1 MNLFLQK
8 VFAFMVAIAWFV
20 ADYFSKQWALEMLG
34 NGMVMR
40 LTSWMEF
47 KLAFNKGAAF
57 SLFADGSG
65 WQRWFFMG
73 IAIVI
78 GLWLCYALLFER
90 TNALTRLAYA
100 SILGGAIGNLYDRIL
115 HGKVVDFI
123 SWHIDNAYWPTFNV
137 ADVGICVG
145 VGLLVIAWF
154 VEWRAGSRL

>member
-1 MNLFLQK
+1 MQKILAFL
-8 VFAFMVAIAWFV
+8 VAIAWFV
-20 ADYFSKQWALEMLG
+20 ADYFSKLWALETLG
-34 NGMVMR
+34 NGVVMR
-40 LTSWMEF
+40 LTPWMDF

-78 GLWLCYALLFER
+78 GLWLCYAIVFER

-123 SWHIDNAYWPTFNV
+123 SWHIGNAYWPTFNV

-145 VGLLVIAWF
+145 VGLLVIAWL

>member
-1 MNLFLQK
+1 MQKILAFL
-8 VFAFMVAIAWFV
+8 VAIAWFV
-20 ADYFSKQWALEMLG
+20 ADYFSKLWALETLG
-34 NGMVMR
+34 NGVVMR
-40 LTSWMEF
+40 LTPWMDF

-73 IAIVI
+73 IATVI
-78 GLWLCYALLFER
+78 GLWLCYAIVFER

-137 ADVGICVG
+137 ADVGICMG
-145 VGLLVIAWF
+145 VGFLIIAWF

>member
-1 MNLFLQK
+1 MQKILAFL
-8 VFAFMVAIAWFV
+8 VAIAWFV
-20 ADYFSKQWALEMLG
+20 ADYFSKLWALETLG
-34 NGMVMR
+34 NGVVMR
-40 LTSWMEF
+40 LTPWMDF

-73 IAIVI
+73 IATVI
-78 GLWLCYALLFER
+78 GLWLCYAIIFER
-90 TNALTRLAYA
+90 TNALTRVAYA

-123 SWHIDNAYWPTFNV
+123 SWHIGNAYWPTFNV

-145 VGLLVIAWF
+145 VGLLVIAWL

>member
-20 ADYFSKQWALEMLG
+20 ADYFSKQWALETLG
-34 NGMVMR
+34 NGVVMR

-78 GLWLCYALLFER
+78 GLWLCYAIVFER

-123 SWHIDNAYWPTFNV
+123 SWHIGNAYWPTFNV

-145 VGLLVIAWF
+145 VGLLVIAWL

>member
-1 MNLFLQK
+1 MQKILAFL
-8 VFAFMVAIAWFV
+8 VAIAWFV
-20 ADYFSKQWALEMLG
+20 ADYFSKLWALETLG
-34 NGMVMR
+34 NDVVMR
-40 LTSWMEF
+40 LTPWMDF

-73 IAIVI
+73 IATVI

-123 SWHIDNAYWPTFNV
+123 SWHIGNAYWPTFNV

-145 VGLLVIAWF
+145 VGLLIIAWL

>member
-1 MNLFLQK
+1 MQKILAFL
-8 VFAFMVAIAWFV
+8 VAIAWFV
-20 ADYFSKQWALEMLG
+20 ADYFSKLWALETLG
-34 NGMVMR
+34 NGVVMR
-40 LTSWMEF
+40 LTPWMDF

-73 IAIVI
+73 IATVI
-78 GLWLCYALLFER
+78 GLWLCYAIVFER

-123 SWHIDNAYWPTFNV
+123 SWHIGYAYWTTFNV

-145 VGLLVIAWF
+145 VGLLVIAWL

>member
-1 MNLFLQK
+1 MQKILAFL
-8 VFAFMVAIAWFV
+8 VAIAWFV
-20 ADYFSKQWALEMLG
+20 ADYFSKLWALETLG
-34 NGMVMR
+34 NGVVMR
-40 LTSWMEF
+40 LTPWMDF

-73 IAIVI
+73 IATVI
-78 GLWLCYALLFER
+78 GLWLCYAIVFER

-123 SWHIDNAYWPTFNV
+123 SWHIGNAYWPTFNV

>member
-20 ADYFSKQWALEMLG
+20 ADYFSKLWALETLG
-34 NGMVMR
+34 NDVVMR
-40 LTSWMEF
+40 LTPWMDF

-73 IAIVI
+73 IATVI

-123 SWHIDNAYWPTFNV
+123 SWHIGNAYWPTFNV

-145 VGLLVIAWF
+145 VGLLVIAWL

>member
-1 MNLFLQK
+1 MQKILAFL
-8 VFAFMVAIAWFV
+8 VAIAWFV
-20 ADYFSKQWALEMLG
+20 ADYFSKLWALETLG
-34 NGMVMR
+34 NGVVMR
-40 LTSWMEF
+40 LTPWMDF

-73 IAIVI
+73 IATVI
-78 GLWLCYALLFER
+78 GLWLCYAIVFER

-100 SILGGAIGNLYDRIL
+100 SILGGAFGNLYDRIL

-123 SWHIDNAYWPTFNV
+123 SWHIGNAYWPTFNV

-145 VGLLVIAWF
+145 VGLLVIAWL

>member
-20 ADYFSKQWALEMLG
+20 ADYFSKLWALETLG
-34 NGMVMR
+34 NGVVMR
-40 LTSWMEF
+40 LTPWMDF

-73 IAIVI
+73 IATVI
-78 GLWLCYALLFER
+78 GLWLCYAIIFER

-123 SWHIDNAYWPTFNV
+123 SWHIGNAYWPTFNV

-145 VGLLVIAWF
+145 VGLLIIAWL

>member
-1 MNLFLQK
+1 MQKILAFL
-8 VFAFMVAIAWFV
+8 VAIAWFV
-20 ADYFSKQWALEMLG
+20 ADYFSKLWALETLG
-34 NGMVMR
+34 NGVVMR
-40 LTSWMEF
+40 LTPWMDF

-73 IAIVI
+73 IATVI
-78 GLWLCYALLFER
+78 GLWLCYTIVFER
-90 TNALTRLAYA
+90 THALTRLAYA

-123 SWHIDNAYWPTFNV
+123 SWHIGNAYWPTFNV

-145 VGLLVIAWF
+145 VGLLVIAWL

>member
-1 MNLFLQK
+1 MQKILAFL
-8 VFAFMVAIAWFV
+8 VAIAWFV
-20 ADYFSKQWALEMLG
+20 ADYFSKLWALETLG
-34 NGMVMR
+34 NGVVMR
-40 LTSWMEF
+40 LTPWMDF

-73 IAIVI
+73 IATVI

-115 HGKVVDFI
+115 HGKVVYFI
-123 SWHIDNAYWPTFNV
+123 SWHIGNAYWPTFNV

-145 VGLLVIAWF
+145 VGLLVIAWL

>member
-1 MNLFLQK
+1 MQKILAFL
-8 VFAFMVAIAWFV
+8 VAIAWFV
-20 ADYFSKQWALEMLG
+20 ADYFSKLWALETLG
-34 NGMVMR
+34 NGVVMR
-40 LTSWMEF
+40 LTPWMDF

-73 IAIVI
+73 IATVI
-78 GLWLCYALLFER
+78 GLWLCYAIVFER
-90 TNALTRLAYA
+90 TTALTRLAYA

-123 SWHIDNAYWPTFNV
+123 SWHIGNAYWPTFNV

-145 VGLLVIAWF
+145 VGLLVIAWL

>member
-1 MNLFLQK
+1 MQKILAFL
-8 VFAFMVAIAWFV
+8 VAIAWFV
-20 ADYFSKQWALEMLG
+20 ADYFSKLWALETLG
-34 NGMVMR
+34 NGVVMR
-40 LTSWMEF
+40 LTPWMDF

-123 SWHIDNAYWPTFNV
+123 SWHIGNAYWPTFNV

-145 VGLLVIAWF
+145 VGLLVVAWL

>member
-1 MNLFLQK
+1 MQK
-8 VFAFMVAIAWFV
+8 VFAFLVAIVWFV
-20 ADYFSKQWALEMLG
+20 ADYFSKQWALETLG
-34 NGMVMR
+34 NGVVMR

-65 WQRWFFMG
+65 WQRWVFMG

-78 GLWLCYALLFER
+78 GLWLCYAIVFER

-123 SWHIDNAYWPTFNV
+123 SWHIGNAYWPTFNV

-145 VGLLVIAWF
+145 VGLLVIAWL

>member
-1 MNLFLQK
+1 MQKILAFL
-8 VFAFMVAIAWFV
+8 VAIAWFV
-20 ADYFSKQWALEMLG
+20 ADYFSKLWALETLG
-34 NGMVMR
+34 NDVVMR
-40 LTSWMEF
+40 LTPWMDF

-73 IAIVI
+73 IATVI
-78 GLWLCYALLFER
+78 GLWLCYAIVFER

-123 SWHIDNAYWPTFNV
+123 SWHIGNAYWPTFNV

-145 VGLLVIAWF
+145 VGLLVIAWL

>member
-20 ADYFSKQWALEMLG
+20 ADYFSKLWALETLG
-34 NGMVMR
+34 NDVVMR
-40 LTSWMEF
+40 LTPWMDF

-73 IAIVI
+73 IATVI
-78 GLWLCYALLFER
+78 GLWLCYAIVFER

-123 SWHIDNAYWPTFNV
+123 SWHIGNAYWPTFNV

-145 VGLLVIAWF
+145 VGLLIIAWL

>member
-20 ADYFSKQWALEMLG
+20 ADYFSKQWALETLG
-34 NGMVMR
+34 NGVVMR

-57 SLFADGSG
+57 SLFADGGG

>member
-1 MNLFLQK
+1 MQKILAFL
-8 VFAFMVAIAWFV
+8 VAIAWFV
-20 ADYFSKQWALEMLG
+20 ADYFSKLWALETLG
-34 NGMVMR
+34 NSVVMR
-40 LTSWMEF
+40 LTPWMDF

-73 IAIVI
+73 IATVI
-78 GLWLCYALLFER
+78 GLWLCYAIVFER

-123 SWHIDNAYWPTFNV
+123 SWHIGNAYWPTFNV

-145 VGLLVIAWF
+145 VGLLVIAWL

>member
-1 MNLFLQK
+1 MQKILAFL
-8 VFAFMVAIAWFV
+8 AAIAWFV
-20 ADYFSKQWALEMLG
+20 ADYFSKLWALETLG
-34 NGMVMR
+34 NGVVMR
-40 LTSWMEF
+40 LTPWMDF

-73 IAIVI
+73 IATVI

-123 SWHIDNAYWPTFNV
+123 SWHIGNAYWPTFNV

-145 VGLLVIAWF
+145 VGLLVIAWL

>member
-1 MNLFLQK
+1 MQKILAFL
-8 VFAFMVAIAWFV
+8 VTIAWFV
-20 ADYFSKQWALEMLG
+20 ADYFSKLWALETLG
-34 NGMVMR
+34 NSVVMR
-40 LTSWMEF
+40 LTPWMDF

-73 IAIVI
+73 IATVI

-123 SWHIDNAYWPTFNV
+123 SWHIGNAYWPTFNV

-145 VGLLVIAWF
+145 VGLLVIAWL

>member
-1 MNLFLQK
+1 MQKILAFL
-8 VFAFMVAIAWFV
+8 VAIAWFV
-20 ADYFSKQWALEMLG
+20 ADYFSKQWALETLG
-34 NGMVMR
+34 NGVVMR

-73 IAIVI
+73 IATVI

>member
-1 MNLFLQK
+1 MQKILAFL
-8 VFAFMVAIAWFV
+8 VAIAWFV
-20 ADYFSKQWALEMLG
+20 ADYFSKLWALETLG
-34 NGMVMR
+34 NGVVMR
-40 LTSWMEF
+40 LMPWMDF

-73 IAIVI
+73 IATVI
-78 GLWLCYALLFER
+78 GLWLCYAIVFER

-123 SWHIDNAYWPTFNV
+123 SWHIGNAYWPTFNV

-145 VGLLVIAWF
+145 VGLLVIAWL

>member
-1 MNLFLQK
+1 MQK
-8 VFAFMVAIAWFV
+8 VFAFLVAIAWFV
-20 ADYFSKQWALEMLG
+20 ADYFSKLWALETLG
-34 NGMVMR
+34 NGVVMR
-40 LTSWMEF
+40 LTPWMDF

-145 VGLLVIAWF
+145 VGLLIIAWL

>member
-1 MNLFLQK
+1 MQK
-8 VFAFMVAIAWFV
+8 VFAFMVAVAWFV
-20 ADYFSKQWALEMLG
+20 ADYFSKQWALETLG
-34 NGMVMR
+34 NDVVMR
-40 LTSWMEF
+40 LTPWMDF

-73 IAIVI
+73 IATVI
-78 GLWLCYALLFER
+78 GLWLCYAIVFER

-123 SWHIDNAYWPTFNV
+123 SWHIGNAYWPTFNV

-145 VGLLVIAWF
+145 VGLLVIAWL

>member
-1 MNLFLQK
+1 MQKILAFL
-8 VFAFMVAIAWFV
+8 VAIAWFV
-20 ADYFSKQWALEMLG
+20 ADYFSKLWALETLG
-34 NGMVMR
+34 NGVVMR
-40 LTSWMEF
+40 LTPWMDF

-57 SLFADGSG
+57 SLFADGGG

-73 IAIVI
+73 IATVI
-78 GLWLCYALLFER
+78 GLWLCYAIVFER

-123 SWHIDNAYWPTFNV
+123 SWHIGNAYWPTFNV

-145 VGLLVIAWF
+145 VGLLVIAWL

>member
-1 MNLFLQK
+1 MQKILAFL
-8 VFAFMVAIAWFV
+8 VAIAWFV
-20 ADYFSKQWALEMLG
+20 ADYFSKLWALETLG
-34 NGMVMR
+34 NDVVMR
-40 LTSWMEF
+40 LTPWMDF

-73 IAIVI
+73 IATVI
-78 GLWLCYALLFER
+78 GLWLCYAIIFER

-123 SWHIDNAYWPTFNV
+123 SWHIGNAYWPTFNV

-145 VGLLVIAWF
+145 VGLLVIAWL

>member
-1 MNLFLQK
+1 MQK
-8 VFAFMVAIAWFV
+8 VFAFMVAVAWFV
-20 ADYFSKQWALEMLG
+20 ADYFSKLWALETLG
-34 NGMVMR
+34 NGVVMR
-40 LTSWMEF
+40 LTPWMDF

-73 IAIVI
+73 IATVI
-78 GLWLCYALLFER
+78 GLWLCYAIIFER

-123 SWHIDNAYWPTFNV
+123 SWHIGNAYWPTFNV

-145 VGLLVIAWF
+145 VGLLVIAWL

>member
-1 MNLFLQK
+1 MQKILAFL
-8 VFAFMVAIAWFV
+8 VAIAWFV
-20 ADYFSKQWALEMLG
+20 ADYFSKLWALETLG
-34 NGMVMR
+34 NGVVMR
-40 LTSWMEF
+40 LTPWMDF

-73 IAIVI
+73 IATVI
-78 GLWLCYALLFER
+78 GLWLCYAMLFER

-123 SWHIDNAYWPTFNV
+123 SWHIGNAYWPTFNV

-145 VGLLVIAWF
+145 VGLLVIAWL

>member
-20 ADYFSKQWALEMLG
+20 ADYFSKQWALETLS
-34 NGMVMR
+34 NGVVMR

>member
-1 MNLFLQK
+1 MEKILAFL
-8 VFAFMVAIAWFV
+8 VAIAWFV
-20 ADYFSKQWALEMLG
+20 ADYFSKLWALETLG
-34 NGMVMR
+34 NGVVMR
-40 LTSWMEF
+40 LTPWMDF

-73 IAIVI
+73 IATVI
-78 GLWLCYALLFER
+78 GLWLCYAIVFER

-123 SWHIDNAYWPTFNV
+123 SWHIGNAYWPTFNV

-145 VGLLVIAWF
+145 VGLLVIAWL

>member
-20 ADYFSKQWALEMLG
+20 ADYFSKQWALETLG

-123 SWHIDNAYWPTFNV
+123 SWHIGNAYWPTFNV

-145 VGLLVIAWF
+145 VGLLVIAWL

>member
-1 MNLFLQK
+1 MQKILAFL
-8 VFAFMVAIAWFV
+8 VAIAWFV
-20 ADYFSKQWALEMLG
+20 ADYFSKLWALETLG
-34 NGMVMR
+34 NGVVMR
-40 LTSWMEF
+40 LTPWMDF

-73 IAIVI
+73 IATVI
-78 GLWLCYALLFER
+78 GLWLCYAIVFER

-123 SWHIDNAYWPTFNV
+123 SWHIGNAYWPTFNV

-145 VGLLVIAWF
+145 VGLLVIAWL

>member
-1 MNLFLQK
+1 MQKILAFL
-8 VFAFMVAIAWFV
+8 VAIAWFV
-20 ADYFSKQWALEMLG
+20 ADYFSKLWALETLG
-34 NGMVMR
+34 NDVVMR
-40 LTSWMEF
+40 LTPWMDF
-47 KLAFNKGAAF
+47 NLAFNKGAAF

-145 VGLLVIAWF
+145 VGLLIIAWL

>member
-1 MNLFLQK
+1 MQKILAFL
-8 VFAFMVAIAWFV
+8 VAIAWFV
-20 ADYFSKQWALEMLG
+20 ADYFSKLWALETLG
-34 NGMVMR
+34 NGVVMR
-40 LTSWMEF
+40 LTPWMDF

-73 IAIVI
+73 IATVI
-78 GLWLCYALLFER
+78 SLWLCYAIVFER

-123 SWHIDNAYWPTFNV
+123 SWHIGNAYWPTFNV

-145 VGLLVIAWF
+145 VGLLVIAWL

>member
-1 MNLFLQK
+1 MQKILAFL
-8 VFAFMVAIAWFV
+8 VAIAWFV
-20 ADYFSKQWALEMLG
+20 ADYFSKLWALETLG
-34 NGMVMR
+34 NGVVMR
-40 LTSWMEF
+40 LTPWMDF

-73 IAIVI
+73 IATVI

-123 SWHIDNAYWPTFNV
+123 SWHIGNAYWPTFNV

-145 VGLLVIAWF
+145 VGLLIIAWL

>member
-1 MNLFLQK
+1 MQKILAFL
-8 VFAFMVAIAWFV
+8 VAIAWFV
-20 ADYFSKQWALEMLG
+20 ADYFSKLWALETLG
-34 NGMVMR
+34 NGVVMR
-40 LTSWMEF
+40 LTPWMDF

-73 IAIVI
+73 IATVI
-78 GLWLCYALLFER
+78 GLWLCYAIVFER

-145 VGLLVIAWF
+145 VGLLIIAWL